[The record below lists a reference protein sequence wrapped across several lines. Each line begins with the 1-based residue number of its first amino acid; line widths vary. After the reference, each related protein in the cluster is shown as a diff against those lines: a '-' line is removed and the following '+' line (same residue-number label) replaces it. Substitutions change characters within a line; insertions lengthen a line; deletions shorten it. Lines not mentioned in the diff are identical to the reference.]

1 MILQRLRA
9 ETSRNHAA
17 IESLMPVLDPNI
29 SLTTYN
35 QLLNR
40 LLGYYAPLENLL
52 RTKIEVYW
60 PDQEYL
66 CIERAK
72 VPLLERDL
80 RAIGKGFAL
89 TERCTNLPKL
99 NTPAQV
105 LGCLYAIEGATLGG
119 QIISKHLLANLGLGP
134 ETGAA
139 FFHGYGTNIAFQ
151 WQSFRLFLVNNAEPM
166 NQDDEIVV
174 SANETFKTLSLWLFP
189 ESMDKS
195 EVKFQFDT
203 SSQFLARPTCLDL
216 EGTHIS

>member
-1 MILQRLRA
+1 MIL
-9 ETSRNHAA
+9 
-17 IESLMPVLDPNI
+17 
-29 SLTTYN
+29 
-35 QLLNR
+35 
-40 LLGYYAPLENLL
+40 
-52 RTKIEVYW
+52 
-60 PDQEYL
+60 
-66 CIERAK
+66 
-72 VPLLERDL
+72 
-80 RAIGKGFAL
+80 
-89 TERCTNLPKL
+89 
-99 NTPAQV
+99 
-105 LGCLYAIEGATLGG
+105 

-203 SSQFLARPTCLDL
+203 SSQFLARPTA
-216 EGTHIS
+216 